1 MKNLLILF
9 FCASALYIV
18 GCTNP
23 DKTNDAKGSI
33 LTKTNLDS
41 WTNGKTKDAIQAF
54 VQKTTDPNSPDFVPE
69 KSRIAVFDNDGT
81 LWGEQPFY
89 FQLAYAID
97 YVKKES
103 TNHPEWSKDP
113 ILKAAID
120 GDLKGILAGGE
131 KGLIELVM
139 KSHTGMTED
148 EFAGNV
154 SSWLESA
161 KHPETGKAYQQMV
174 YQPMLEFLE
183 YLRENGYKTFIVSG
197 GGIDFLRVF
206 AEEVYGIPPYQV
218 VGSSIKSVYEEK
230 DGKMAI
236 VKTPE
241 LNFIDDKAGK
251 PIGIHHHIGMKPI
264 IAVGNSDGDFQM
276 LEYTTGFD
284 GPRLGILLHHT
295 DSAREY
301 AYDSLSH
308 IGQLKRGLVEGPS
321 RGWLVIDIAKDWAK
335 VYPE

>member
-1 MKNLLILF
+1 MKNVFILCF
-9 FCASALYIV
+9 LGIISFLV
-18 GCTNP
+18 GCKTP
-23 DKTNDAKGSI
+23 DETSDSQVSI
-33 LTKTNLDS
+33 LTKTNLET
-41 WTNGKTKDAIQAF
+41 WNQGANKEAIEAF

-81 LWGEQPFY
+81 LWAEQPFY
-89 FQLAYAID
+89 FQLAYGID
-97 YVKKES
+97 YVKKEA

-113 ILKAAID
+113 VLKAAID
-120 GDLKGILAGGE
+120 GDLNGILAGGE

-139 KSHTGMTED
+139 KSHSGMTED
-148 EFAGNV
+148 EFTQNV
-154 SSWLESA
+154 ASWLGSA
-161 KHPETGKAYQQMV
+161 KHPETGKPYQQMV
-174 YQPMLEFLE
+174 YQPMLELLE
-183 YLRENGYKTFIVSG
+183 FLRENGYKTFIVSG
-197 GGIDFLRVF
+197 GGIDFLRVW

-230 DGKMAI
+230 DGKMVI

-241 LNFIDDKAGK
+241 LNFIDDKTGK
-251 PIGIHHHIGMKPI
+251 PVGIHQHIGMKPI

-276 LEYTTGFD
+276 LEYTTGAE

-295 DSAREY
+295 DAEREF

-321 RGWLVIDIAKDWAK
+321 RGWLIIDMAKDWSK
-335 VYPE
+335 IYPQ